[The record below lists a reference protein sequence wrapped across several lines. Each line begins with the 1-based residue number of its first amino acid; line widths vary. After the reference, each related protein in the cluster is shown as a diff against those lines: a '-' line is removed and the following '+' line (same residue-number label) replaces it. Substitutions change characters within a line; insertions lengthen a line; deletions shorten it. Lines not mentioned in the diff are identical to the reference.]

1 MTSLRKLLFVI
12 LVALLAA
19 ACTAALADTEYSLS
33 PAPAVVRLKDNRTVV
48 TAETLG
54 DHPELLTVIGMS
66 KEDTLADWESRG
78 VVFQA
83 WSEINPKTWSA
94 SKSKYT
100 CLEICVLQDGDAS
113 QFPDMIHAED
123 RTVWASYEE
132 SCKANLSALGY
143 TFQAMEKPQKS
154 AEGNR
159 YLLLLYKRT
168 TDSGEYRGYMAR
180 TVFNGY
186 TIVFD
191 LKAYNQKPVPGT
203 HDNELYRVI
212 KTLADS
218 GTAGLPAVSGETPDG
233 TADISSG
240 EGTENDDGTGTA
252 NYDGTGRLD
261 ITVGPPRETN
271 TNTFTVEGVTAPG
284 AQVIGVMMKSVG
296 DPMPQRFETTAHA
309 KNGSFKLKMT
319 IPESEESVWL
329 MTLNVYESAESNT
342 IIADKVFDFTTY
354 KKTLIPCELDE
365 PVPEKIYADEL
376 VIQGTTMKAVEVQCI
391 ATNSAGQTV
400 FSPNPIHPNGTGR
413 FTFKIQLD
421 DEDVYSISLVIT
433 KKGYDVNRQS
443 FTVQRFLTDEA
454 RQDQIRKK
462 AEKNLGYGTFRSRI
476 EQYVGK
482 ITKFNVWITAIDQI
496 GDEWRITA
504 AGAKT
509 GDHYSQLLMY
519 FTQEEPPFSVDAEKK
534 LTLYGKCI
542 GLYQIQSEESVESIP
557 SLDLLLFD

>member
-1 MTSLRKLLFVI
+1 MRKLLFVI

-218 GTAGLPAVSGETPDG
+218 GTAGLPSVSGETPDG

-319 IPESEESVWL
+319 IPENEESVWL

-454 RQDQIRKK
+454 RQDQISKK

>member
-1 MTSLRKLLFVI
+1 MRKLLFVI

-319 IPESEESVWL
+319 IPENEESVWL
-329 MTLNVYESAESNT
+329 MTLKVYESAESNT

>member
-1 MTSLRKLLFVI
+1 MRKLLFVI

-33 PAPAVVRLKDNRTVV
+33 PAPAVVKLKDNRTVV

-319 IPESEESVWL
+319 IPENEESVWL

>member
-1 MTSLRKLLFVI
+1 MRKLLFVI

-284 AQVIGVMMKSVG
+284 AQVIGVLMKSVG

-319 IPESEESVWL
+319 IPENEESVWL

>member
-1 MTSLRKLLFVI
+1 
-12 LVALLAA
+12 
-19 ACTAALADTEYSLS
+19 
-33 PAPAVVRLKDNRTVV
+33 
-48 TAETLG
+48 
-54 DHPELLTVIGMS
+54 
-66 KEDTLADWESRG
+66 
-78 VVFQA
+78 
-83 WSEINPKTWSA
+83 
-94 SKSKYT
+94 
-100 CLEICVLQDGDAS
+100 
-113 QFPDMIHAED
+113 
-123 RTVWASYEE
+123 
-132 SCKANLSALGY
+132 
-143 TFQAMEKPQKS
+143 
-154 AEGNR
+154 
-159 YLLLLYKRT
+159 
-168 TDSGEYRGYMAR
+168 MAR

-496 GDEWRITA
+496 GNEWRITA

>member
-1 MTSLRKLLFVI
+1 
-12 LVALLAA
+12 
-19 ACTAALADTEYSLS
+19 
-33 PAPAVVRLKDNRTVV
+33 
-48 TAETLG
+48 
-54 DHPELLTVIGMS
+54 
-66 KEDTLADWESRG
+66 
-78 VVFQA
+78 
-83 WSEINPKTWSA
+83 
-94 SKSKYT
+94 
-100 CLEICVLQDGDAS
+100 
-113 QFPDMIHAED
+113 
-123 RTVWASYEE
+123 
-132 SCKANLSALGY
+132 
-143 TFQAMEKPQKS
+143 
-154 AEGNR
+154 
-159 YLLLLYKRT
+159 
-168 TDSGEYRGYMAR
+168 
-180 TVFNGY
+180 
-186 TIVFD
+186 
-191 LKAYNQKPVPGT
+191 
-203 HDNELYRVI
+203 
-212 KTLADS
+212 
-218 GTAGLPAVSGETPDG
+218 
-233 TADISSG
+233 
-240 EGTENDDGTGTA
+240 
-252 NYDGTGRLD
+252 
-261 ITVGPPRETN
+261 
-271 TNTFTVEGVTAPG
+271 
-284 AQVIGVMMKSVG
+284 MMKSVG

-319 IPESEESVWL
+319 IPENEESVWL

>member
-1 MTSLRKLLFVI
+1 MRKLLFVI

-319 IPESEESVWL
+319 IPENEESVWL

-519 FTQEEPPFSVDAEKK
+519 FTQEEPPFSVDADKK

-542 GLYQIQSEESVESIP
+542 GLYQIQSEESIESIP

>member
-1 MTSLRKLLFVI
+1 MRKLLFVI

>member
-1 MTSLRKLLFVI
+1 MRKLLFVI

-33 PAPAVVRLKDNRTVV
+33 PAPAVVKLKDNRTVV

-233 TADISSG
+233 TADMPSG
-240 EGTENDDGTGTA
+240 EGTENDDGTGMA
-252 NYDGTGRLD
+252 KYDGTGRLD
-261 ITVGPPRETN
+261 ITIGPPRETN

-284 AQVIGVMMKSVG
+284 AQVIGVLMKSVG

-319 IPESEESVWL
+319 IPENEESVWL

-365 PVPEKIYADEL
+365 PVPEKVYADEL
-376 VIQGTTMKAVEVQCI
+376 VVQGTTMKAVEVQCI
-391 ATNSAGQTV
+391 VTNSAGQTV
-400 FSPNPIHPNGTGR
+400 FSPNAIHPNGTGR
-413 FTFKIQLD
+413 FTFKIPLE
-421 DEDVYSISLVIT
+421 DEDVYSISLIMT

-454 RQDQIRKK
+454 RLDQIRKK

-482 ITKFNVWITAIDQI
+482 ITKFSVWITAIDQI

-519 FTQEEPPFSVDAEKK
+519 FTQEEPSFSVDAEKK

>member
-1 MTSLRKLLFVI
+1 MRKLLFVI

-19 ACTAALADTEYSLS
+19 ACMAALADTEYSLS
-33 PAPAVVRLKDNRTVV
+33 PAPAVVKLKDNRTVV

-233 TADISSG
+233 TADMPSG
-240 EGTENDDGTGTA
+240 EGTENDDGTDTA
-252 NYDGTGRLD
+252 KYDGTGRLD

-319 IPESEESVWL
+319 IPENEESVWL

-421 DEDVYSISLVIT
+421 NEDVYSISLVIT

>member
-1 MTSLRKLLFVI
+1 MRKLLFVI

-319 IPESEESVWL
+319 IPENEESVWL

>member
-191 LKAYNQKPVPGT
+191 LKAYNQKPVPGI
-203 HDNELYRVI
+203 HDIELYRVI

-319 IPESEESVWL
+319 IPENEESVWL

>member
-319 IPESEESVWL
+319 IPENEESVWL

-519 FTQEEPPFSVDAEKK
+519 FTQEEPPFSVDADKK

>member
-1 MTSLRKLLFVI
+1 MRKLLFVI

-159 YLLLLYKRT
+159 YLLFLYKRT

-319 IPESEESVWL
+319 IPENEESVWL

-542 GLYQIQSEESVESIP
+542 GLYHIQSEESVESIP

>member
-33 PAPAVVRLKDNRTVV
+33 PAPAVVKLKDNRTVV

-319 IPESEESVWL
+319 IPENEESVWL